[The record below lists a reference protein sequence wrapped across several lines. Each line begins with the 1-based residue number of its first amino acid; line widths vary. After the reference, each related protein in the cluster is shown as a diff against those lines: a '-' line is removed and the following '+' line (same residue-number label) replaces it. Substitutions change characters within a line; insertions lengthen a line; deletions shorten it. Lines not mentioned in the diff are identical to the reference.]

1 MTSLIQDERFIQR
14 VLLLLRSKGV
24 CVCVCLCACVRLCV
38 CVSVCACSK
47 QQTVNKY
54 IFLTLVFQW
63 QHNVYIQYSVHSN
76 GSCLSRV
83 PLSCYSEAQGGI
95 VDDIMVSWLMNPWVK
110 KDVNVMVICRVSRD
124 NRWDVVRRQMA
135 DSRVYFSVSGRG
147 RRMRLGGWHTKKRR
161 NDQRYLLTH
170 K

>member
-95 VDDIMVSWLMNPWVK
+95 VDDIMVS
-110 KDVNVMVICRVSRD
+110 
-124 NRWDVVRRQMA
+124 
-135 DSRVYFSVSGRG
+135 
-147 RRMRLGGWHTKKRR
+147 
-161 NDQRYLLTH
+161 
-170 K
+170 